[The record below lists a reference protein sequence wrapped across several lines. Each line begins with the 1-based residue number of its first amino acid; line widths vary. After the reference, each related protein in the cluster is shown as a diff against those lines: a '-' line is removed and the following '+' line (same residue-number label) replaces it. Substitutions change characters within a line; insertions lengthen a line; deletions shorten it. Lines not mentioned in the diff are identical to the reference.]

1 MAADKDIYSV
11 LLEQN
16 KAIGALTNAFDTQSE
31 RFDTVVKE
39 IRAESAEGCAVARA
53 CRDDIKELD
62 HKLGTMDTKVGR
74 VTIAVVALLVTVF
87 GAEKLVSMF
96 MR

>member
-1 MAADKDIYSV
+1 MAADTDIYSV
-11 LLEQN
+11 LLDLKED
-16 KAIGALTNAFDTQSE
+16 IGELKSAGKQQSE

-39 IRAESAEGCAVARA
+39 MRAESAAGCQVARD